1 MTNIINTYKEYQ
13 TKQTELSS
21 EYDKVLEVIRDTV
34 EQVTDMQSAN
44 EVRESL
50 DRMAHIFDSK
60 VRAGMMLNEKC
71 KNLGLKFNKLS
82 KKYEPAA

>member
-1 MTNIINTYKEYQ
+1 M
-13 TKQTELSS
+13 
-21 EYDKVLEVIRDTV
+21 IRFLRLFV

-44 EVRESL
+44 EVREAIAGMS
-50 DRMAHIFDSK
+50 HIFDTK

-71 KNLGLKFNKLS
+71 KKLGLKFNKLS

>member
-1 MTNIINTYKEYQ
+1 M
-13 TKQTELSS
+13 
-21 EYDKVLEVIRDTV
+21 V

-44 EVRESL
+44 EVRNAIVGIE
-50 DRMAHIFDSK
+50 HIFDTK

-71 KNLGLKFNKLS
+71 KQLGLKFNKLS

>member
-1 MTNIINTYKEYQ
+1 M
-13 TKQTELSS
+13 KQTELSS

-34 EQVTDMQSAN
+34 EQITDMQSAN

-50 DRMAHIFDSK
+50 DGMAHIFDSK